1 MQIKITHYGD
11 SIDPNASYDEETF
24 NAVVADLEKRYTD
37 ALLRQ
42 YPQADIQFAWS
53 DRVGDG
59 IECSDPDEIDTVR
72 ETCVLDKDWSMD
84 KLYTNLAYWIT
95 YNRLMEQLR
104 EDATQVSEQ
113 IDDKRDALQDNEDAI
128 DLLDEL
134 SSAIGDLT

>member
-24 NAVVADLEKRYTD
+24 NAVVGDLEKRYTD

-72 ETCVLDKDWSMD
+72 DIVGLVYETGLF
-84 KLYTNLAYWIT
+84 WI
-95 YNRLMEQLR
+95 
-104 EDATQVSEQ
+104 
-113 IDDKRDALQDNEDAI
+113 
-128 DLLDEL
+128 
-134 SSAIGDLT
+134 